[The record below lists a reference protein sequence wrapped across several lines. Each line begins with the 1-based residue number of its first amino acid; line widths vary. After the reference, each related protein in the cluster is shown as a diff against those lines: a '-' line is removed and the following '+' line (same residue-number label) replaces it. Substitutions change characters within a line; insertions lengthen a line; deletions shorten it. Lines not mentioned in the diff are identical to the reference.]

1 MEEKE
6 ALRVQLED
14 TLSLQHKIRLFAMS
28 NLSQDNPFRQL
39 IEEQTCRSVS
49 ELKGALERIDPPKSR
64 MGAGKL

>member
-14 TLSLQHKIRLFAMS
+14 TLTLQHKIRLFATS

-49 ELKGALERIDPPKSR
+49 ELKGALDRIEPSEV
-64 MGAGKL
+64 GEGVGKP

>member
-1 MEEKE
+1 MEDKE

-14 TLSLQHKIRLFAMS
+14 TMSLQHKIRLFAMS

-49 ELKGALERIDPPKSR
+49 ELKGALERFEHPKAAA
-64 MGAGKL
+64 GAAER

>member
-14 TLSLQHKIRLFAMS
+14 TMSFQHKIRLFAMS

-49 ELKGALERIDPPKSR
+49 ELKGALEKIDGQKVAVGSSKR
-64 MGAGKL
+64 